1 MTIAFLSAKNT
12 HKYFIYHSNFQNHW
26 SINVSHLYC
35 KYTFDGEK
43 KSKSVSFVCILSNR
57 WFVYMKY
64 FVITYFSLSFWW
76 HDNFCLTKQWHDTRM
91 LTEMIWTF
99 YTCNNFAIRFI
110 TAILKCRSKV
120 VTRFL
125 FHITSKDRNNFFKY
139 LDKRIKTFSF
149 LNLYGCFLRILHD
162 GQNFSWAYSSFILLY
177 MSSNMFYLVS
187 IIHISSQKERNALVC
202 FHIIFNIVWHM
213 IPTQIRKVSF

>member
-1 MTIAFLSAKNT
+1 M
-12 HKYFIYHSNFQNHW
+12 
-26 SINVSHLYC
+26 
-35 KYTFDGEK
+35 
-43 KSKSVSFVCILSNR
+43 
-57 WFVYMKY
+57 
-64 FVITYFSLSFWW
+64 SFWW
-76 HDNFCLTKQWHDTRM
+76 HDNFCLTKQWHGTRM

-125 FHITSKDRNNFFKY
+125 FHITWKDRNNFFKY

-149 LNLYGCFLRILHD
+149 LNLYGCFLRILHG
-162 GQNFSWAYSSFILLY
+162 GQNFSRAYSSFILLY

-213 IPTQIRKVSF
+213 IPTRIRKDSFKLMIYLICNSRYCTYYDKVLSRL

>member
-12 HKYFIYHSNFQNHW
+12 HKYFIYRSNFQNHW

-35 KYTFDGEK
+35 KYMFDGEK
-43 KSKSVSFVCILSNR
+43 KSKSVSFVCILSN
-57 WFVYMKY
+57 KY
-64 FVITYFSLSFWW
+64 YVITYFSLSFWW

-91 LTEMIWTF
+91 LTEMTWTF

-125 FHITSKDRNNFFKY
+125 FHITSTDRNNFFKY
-139 LDKRIKTFSF
+139 LDKRVKTFFKIYMAAFCVFCTVDKISVGLIQVLF
-149 LNLYGCFLRILHD
+149 FYTCLQICF
-162 GQNFSWAYSSFILLY
+162 
-177 MSSNMFYLVS
+177 
-187 IIHISSQKERNALVC
+187 
-202 FHIIFNIVWHM
+202 
-213 IPTQIRKVSF
+213 T

>member
-1 MTIAFLSAKNT
+1 M
-12 HKYFIYHSNFQNHW
+12 
-26 SINVSHLYC
+26 
-35 KYTFDGEK
+35 
-43 KSKSVSFVCILSNR
+43 
-57 WFVYMKY
+57 
-64 FVITYFSLSFWW
+64 SFWW

-125 FHITSKDRNNFFKY
+125 FHITWKDRNNFFKY

-162 GQNFSWAYSSFILLY
+162 GQNFSRAYSSFILLY

-213 IPTQIRKVSF
+213 IPTRIRKVSFQNDDISYMKFILLYAWHVRFIFQSMIKFYLDYKNMTLRNTWYLPLISCQTPSPISVYLT

>member
-1 MTIAFLSAKNT
+1 MEKRNQSLF
-12 HKYFIYHSNFQNHW
+12 
-26 SINVSHLYC
+26 HLFAY
-35 KYTFDGEK
+35 YR
-43 KSKSVSFVCILSNR
+43 I
-57 WFVYMKY
+57 VYMKY

-76 HDNFCLTKQWHDTRM
+76 HDNFCLTKQWHGTRM
-91 LTEMIWTF
+91 LAEMIWTF

-125 FHITSKDRNNFFKY
+125 FHITWKDRNNFFKY

-149 LNLYGCFLRILHD
+149 LNLYGCFLRILHG
-162 GQNFSWAYSSFILLY
+162 GQNFSRAYSSFILLY

-213 IPTQIRKVSF
+213 IPTRIRKDSFKLMIYLICNSRYCTYYDKVLSRL